1 MADLNVESRMES
13 LPSGD
18 EIALV
23 EVSGSVDASTFPAFQ
38 DKLVEVCS
46 KDGMKAVV
54 DMGGCEYI
62 NSTGVG
68 LMVALA
74 GEVRKQNGDICLI
87 GLTEDVRHTM
97 SLLGLLSIFKEYDSF
112 DECVAAM
119 SKPEAEAA
127 VEVTA
132 AAGFPKRLRCKGCDS
147 ILTVASPGKFV
158 CPSCSMYLA
167 AEDDG
172 KVRVFRPLHSQSVTQ
187 VLPTDFAWG
196 QPLIAAAEVLA
207 SSFDFADGVVEKLSH
222 AVDEIWSNIASGRGE
237 NKNET
242 CQIMMVGNKQGIVM
256 GFILYHRKI
265 MDVETSQGSVF
276 MRAISAY
283 ADDVQA
289 KSLGESGQ
297 VLRVVMKNPNA

>member
-1 MADLNVESRMES
+1 MAQLDIKSRTETLPGGAEITLVNV
-13 LPSGD
+13 
-18 EIALV
+18 A
-23 EVSGSVDASTFPAFQ
+23 GSVDASTFPDYQ

-46 KDGMKAVV
+46 KDGMKTVI

-74 GEVRKQNGDICLI
+74 GEVRKQEGDIFLI

-97 SLLGLLSIFKEYDSF
+97 SLLGLLSIFKEF
-112 DECVAAM
+112 DTLEQCVKAM
-119 SKPEAEAA
+119 SAGPEAVEEEA
-127 VEVTA
+127 VP
-132 AAGFPKRLRCKGCDS
+132 AAGGYPKRLRCKGCNS
-147 ILTVASPGKFV
+147 ILSVDTAGKFR
-158 CPSCSMYLA
+158 CPSCSTYLS
-167 AEDDG
+167 AESDG
-172 KVRVFRPLHSQSVTQ
+172 KVRVFRALGSQSVTH

-196 QPLIAAAEVLA
+196 QPLIASAEVLG
-207 SSFDFADGVVEKLSH
+207 SNFDFDESAVEKLSH
-222 AVDEIWSNIASGRGE
+222 ALDEIWSNIASKRE

-283 ADDVQA
+283 ADDVQV
-289 KSLGESGQ
+289 KSLGNVGQ
-297 VLRVVMKNPNA
+297 VLRVVMKNPGA